1 MASAAPPGP
10 EPTQV
15 PGLASDSPAAPS
27 AARSIL
33 KQARWMIPTLLLVV
47 SLAAFAG
54 YRVGER
60 ERAQARQGEVQ
71 QIIQEQFSLGLQDLE
86 QEQFETARQRFE
98 YIIRLDPAF
107 PAAAE
112 RLADALLG
120 LSEPLFPTPD
130 AIAAT
135 PTPNLAPVAEIL
147 DQAPRAHDHGGAAG
161 G

>member
-1 MASAAPPGP
+1 MASAGPPGP
-10 EPTQV
+10 EPTQ
-15 PGLASDSPAAPS
+15 PTGLGLAPDSPAAPS

-54 YRVGER
+54 DRVGER
-60 ERAQARQGEVQ
+60 QRAQTRQGEVQ

-86 QEQFETARQRFE
+86 QGRFEIARQRFE

-135 PTPNLAPVAEIL
+135 PPPNLAPGAGV
-147 DQAPRAHDHGGAAG
+147 RAQR
-161 G
+161 